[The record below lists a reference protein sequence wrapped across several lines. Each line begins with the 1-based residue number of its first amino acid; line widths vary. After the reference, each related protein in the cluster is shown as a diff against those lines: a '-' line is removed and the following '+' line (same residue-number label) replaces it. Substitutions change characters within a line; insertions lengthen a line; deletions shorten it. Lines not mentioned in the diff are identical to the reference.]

1 MTFLKRETGKNETR
15 RMPAKKKKHVI
26 VKTNT
31 ETELG
36 IWSVL
41 LRYRVSQSNKPVD
54 KKINF
59 IEILWPISERTGI
72 STCCKH

>member
-1 MTFLKRETGKNETR
+1 MKPEECQPKKN
-15 RMPAKKKKHVI
+15 HVI

-59 IEILWPISERTGI
+59 IEILWPISERIGM
-72 STCCKH
+72 STCCKR